1 MNSRSPA
8 VAILLAFSFALA
20 QPQAQLPAAAAVNEL
35 NTPTAT
41 ANFVYQTAE
50 RAVVL
55 LQQPTSLALTLLRD
69 LGNRGVD
76 LYLVCPIEYQS
87 ACRAMPNLAGLAVVQ
102 PPPKPM
108 WILDGSTFL
117 VSPYLDAGFEGQR
130 SFAMTAK
137 TAAQM
142 LEEILA
148 AFFSGS

>member
-1 MNSRSPA
+1 MNLRFLVVGFLVAFAPA
-8 VAILLAFSFALA
+8 IA
-20 QPQAQLPAAAAVNEL
+20 QPQAPLPAAAAVSDL
-35 NTPTAT
+35 STPSAT
-41 ANFVYQTAE
+41 ANFVYQAAE

-55 LQQPTSLALTLLRD
+55 LQQPTPLALTLLRD
-69 LGNRGVD
+69 LGNRGVE
-76 LYLVCPIEYQS
+76 LYLVCPVRYQS
-87 ACRAMPNLAGLAVVQ
+87 ACRTMPNLAGLAVVQ

-108 WILDGSTFL
+108 WILDGRSFL